1 MIGKQ
6 LGERK
11 NKNNGRQINSR
22 SYERQSREMS
32 QPEKRKIRSYTYT
45 GSGHRKMKK
54 KKRKKG
60 VSRSE
65 GDVVVGSRVNKLQM
79 RALGRE

>member
-32 QPEKRKIRSYTYT
+32 QPEKRNNEEDWIRNFTYT

-54 KKRKKG
+54 KKRKK
-60 VSRSE
+60 E
-65 GDVVVGSRVNKLQM
+65 
-79 RALGRE
+79 